1 MLAPIAVLHGVDQ
14 VRRLAESARPGSRTV
29 YETRRRR
36 EDR

>member
-14 VRRLAESARPGSRTV
+14 VRRLAESAHPSARTV
-29 YETRRRR
+29 YETRSRR